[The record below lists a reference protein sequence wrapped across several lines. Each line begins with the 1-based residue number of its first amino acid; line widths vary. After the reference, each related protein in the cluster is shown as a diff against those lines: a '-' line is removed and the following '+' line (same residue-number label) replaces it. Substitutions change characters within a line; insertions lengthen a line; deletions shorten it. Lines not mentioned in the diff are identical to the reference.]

1 MQFSS
6 LKSKDGFSVL
16 WTVLEEI
23 LLPVSDFSTM
33 DSESI
38 MLPLREIGDS
48 CYTFFILKVNFCI
61 VTYFK
66 VGMKLNCNLFCLC
79 DK

>member
-38 MLPLREIGDS
+38 MLSLREIGDS
-48 CYTFFILKVNFCI
+48 CHTFFHFESQFLYSHILQSGNEI
-61 VTYFK
+61 
-66 VGMKLNCNLFCLC
+66 KL
-79 DK
+79 